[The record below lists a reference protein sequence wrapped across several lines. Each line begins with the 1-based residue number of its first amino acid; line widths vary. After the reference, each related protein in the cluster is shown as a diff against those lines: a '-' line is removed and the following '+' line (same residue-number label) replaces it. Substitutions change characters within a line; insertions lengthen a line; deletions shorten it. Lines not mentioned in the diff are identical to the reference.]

1 MWRERMSPRGDTA
14 EAGAVKRIKD
24 LADVLLEEGLIT
36 EEQLQRAQSEQERK
50 GRSLGRVLIELGL
63 VKETDL
69 VAALAR
75 QVGLEFVDLSDHSI
89 DPSAASLISD
99 QVARRYRALPIG
111 FEDSRLVVAMSDPS
125 NVFALD
131 DIRTITGLEVKPV
144 VATAA
149 DIDSAIRKY
158 GAFEQSA
165 EDMASEASA
174 EHGESA
180 DLDEME
186 AAVEDAPI
194 VKLVNLLITQAV
206 ADRASDIHIEPA
218 EKDIRIRYRI
228 DGVLHE
234 VMRSPKNIQ
243 AGLISRLKVMADI
256 NIAERRVPQDG
267 RIGLVVG
274 GKAVD
279 LRLVTLPTVYGEK
292 IVIRILDKSSVLLKL
307 EDLGFADSS
316 YTEFEKRFRQPY
328 GTILVTGPTGSGKST
343 TLYATLNIINSVDR
357 NIITVEDPVEYRL
370 SGINQIQ
377 VNNKAGLTFASA
389 LRSILRADPDVLLIG
404 EIRDRETALIAM
416 EAALTGHLVLSTLHT
431 NDAASAIT
439 RLVEMEV
446 EPYLVASALDCVV
459 AQRLAR
465 RLCDHCKEA
474 YKPSKA
480 ELEQARFPEKIMGE
494 IKELFRPSGCTR
506 CGRTGFRGRMGLY
519 EVMPVTEE
527 IERLTAEGKSS
538 EEINRLAIEQ
548 GMITLREDGL
558 VKARLGYTSVDEIFR
573 VVV

>member
-1 MWRERMSPRGDTA
+1 MSPKGETA
-14 EAGAVKRIKD
+14 EAGAVKRLKD

-36 EEQLQRAQSEQERK
+36 EQQLEMAQVEQEQK
-50 GRSLGRVLIELGL
+50 GRSLGRVLIELGM

-75 QVGLEFVDLSDHSI
+75 QVGLDFVDLGEHQI

-111 FEDSRLVVAMSDPS
+111 FDDSRLVVAMSDPS

-149 DIDSAIRKY
+149 DIDTAIRKY

-165 EDMASEASA
+165 EDMAT
-174 EHGESA
+174 
-180 DLDEME
+180 E
-186 AAVEDAPI
+186 AASQADDSTDLAQVEAAIEDAPI

-218 EKDIRIRYRI
+218 ERDIRIRYRI

-243 AGLISRLKVMADI
+243 AGLISRLKVMAEI
-256 NIAERRVPQDG
+256 NIAERRIPQDG

-274 GKAVD
+274 GKAID
-279 LRLVTLPTVYGEK
+279 LRLATLPTVFGEK
-292 IVIRILDKSSVLLKL
+292 IVIRILDKTSVLLKL
-307 EDLGFADSS
+307 EDLGFADES
-316 YTEFEKRFRQPY
+316 YKQYEGGFRKPY
-328 GTILVTGPTGSGKST
+328 GTVLVTGPTGSGKST
-343 TLYATLNIINSVDR
+343 TLYATLNIINSVDK

-370 SGINQIQ
+370 PGVNQMQ
-377 VNNKAGLTFASA
+377 VNSKAGLTFSSA
-389 LRSILRADPDVLLIG
+389 LRSILRADPDVVLIG
-404 EIRDRETALIAM
+404 EVRDRETALIAM

-431 NDAASAIT
+431 NDAPSAIT
-439 RLVEMEV
+439 RLIEMEV
-446 EPYLVASALDCVV
+446 EPYLVASSLDCVV

-474 YKPSKA
+474 YKPSRE
-480 ELEQARFPEKIMGE
+480 ELEQAKFPEHVRKE
-494 IKELFRPSGCTR
+494 IKELFRPVGCTR

-519 EVMPVTEE
+519 EVMTVTEE

-538 EEINRLAIEQ
+538 DDIKRLAIEQ

-558 VKARLGYTSVDEIFR
+558 ERARQGMTSVEEIFR